1 MAKPQG
7 IRERIES
14 GAEKSPAPAATYFT
28 TGCTLLDLV
37 VGGGRGKMGFK
48 GGTLVNLVA
57 IEAAGKTQLASE
69 SIAHNIHRTPGFWHQ
84 YIDREHR
91 FSFDTQALWGVS
103 VCDPAEWV
111 PDTIEE
117 LDGYLGNL
125 LEEAKT
131 PGMIVVDSLDAFST
145 EETEQRAEKRSKQV
159 DEGKDIKQDGSYTVS
174 TGTPKF
180 LSESLR
186 IRMAQASTKN
196 TCLLFLSQVRS
207 KLGAMQFD
215 PNKFIRNGGKA
226 LDHWCNDVVW
236 LKPLRK
242 LYVGKESDQSERVYG
257 VVVKAWTTK
266 NSTDRPFRECVYT
279 ILFDYGIDNIGSN
292 VDFLFNLR
300 NPKSGAF
307 WGSDARS
314 TDCKDDVCPLVIQWS
329 EGKPKNLETVGA
341 WLTETGRIEA
351 CKTDAKAD
359 KKQISMSYL
368 EAWIARDPET
378 VEDYRKAFP
387 IYTRAE
393 LITAIEESEEMAAE
407 LERRT
412 LEKWETFESM
422 AASNRKRKF

>member
-1 MAKPQG
+1 MAKPKG
-7 IRERIES
+7 VRERIES
-14 GAEKSPAPAATYFT
+14 GADKSPAPSATHFT

-48 GGTLVNLVA
+48 GGALVNLVA

-69 SIAHNIHRTPGFWHQ
+69 SIAHNTHKTPGFWHQ

-91 FSFDTQALWGVS
+91 YSFDTQGLYGVS
-103 VCDPAEWV
+103 VCDPSEWV

-125 LEEAKT
+125 LEAAKT

-145 EETEQRAEKRSKQV
+145 EETEDRAAKRSKQV

-186 IRMAQASTKN
+186 IRMTQASNTG
-196 TCLLFLSQVRS
+196 TCLLFLSQVRA
-207 KLGAMQFD
+207 KLGAMAFD
-215 PNKFIRNGGKA
+215 PNKYIRNGGKA

-236 LKPLRK
+236 LKPLHK
-242 LYVGKESDQSERVYG
+242 IKTGKSEDQSERVQG

-266 NSTDRPFRECVYT
+266 NSTDRPFRECLYT

-292 VDFLFNLR
+292 IDYLFNLR
-300 NPKSGAF
+300 DPKKGDLVVKD
-307 WGSDARS
+307 SD
-314 TDCKDDVCPLVIQWS
+314 LIQWS
-329 EGKPKNLETVGA
+329 VGKPKNLETVKA
-341 WLTETGRIEA
+341 WLVSVEKLDA
-351 CKTDAKAD
+351 CVADCKAEKKT
-359 KKQISMSYL
+359 ISMSYL
-368 EAWIARDPET
+368 ESWIARDPEALDAFRKEFPSYT
-378 VEDYRKAFP
+378 RDQLIKAVED
-387 IYTRAE
+387 
-393 LITAIEESEEMAAE
+393 SEDMALE
-407 LERRT
+407 LERRV
-412 LEKWETFESM
+412 LEKWERIEQE